1 MNPLF
6 FLTIL
11 VVGFAGYK
19 LGQFITFRD
28 LSRERNTNIRQ
39 SIQDNASGTP
49 VGNQVAREMG
59 IQL

>member
-6 FLTIL
+6 ILTIL
-11 VVGFAGYK
+11 VVGFTGYK

-28 LSRERNTNIRQ
+28 LSHERNTNIRQ

-49 VGNQVAREMG
+49 IANRVAREMG
-59 IQL
+59 IEL